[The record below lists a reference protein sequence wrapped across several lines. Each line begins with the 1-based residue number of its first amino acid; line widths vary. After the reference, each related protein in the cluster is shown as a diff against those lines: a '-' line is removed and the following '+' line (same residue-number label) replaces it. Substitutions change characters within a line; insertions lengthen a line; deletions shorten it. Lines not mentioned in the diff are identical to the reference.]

1 MADTRQCPNCGAVND
16 VSFSMCQQCLTPM
29 TAYSGQ
35 ITGESY
41 QGKLASQVAALNT
54 RPMAVMAMVLFQLV
68 FAIFPLVVFAHYLP
82 GPASANPD
90 DAYQSSM
97 SSAFHVV
104 SAVVAGFIMIP
115 LAVLMV
121 WVAWATWAQRTW
133 TYNAVFAPLC
143 VFVFIMITKF
153 RLPSAP
159 LHVFAGVSIAAVAVL
174 VFFWFR
180 PSTRAWYGL

>member
-1 MADTRQCPNCGAVND
+1 
-16 VSFSMCQQCLTPM
+16 M

-35 ITGESY
+35 ITGETY
-41 QGKLASQVAALNT
+41 QGKLAAQVAALNT
-54 RPMAVMAMVLFQLV
+54 RPLAVTAMVIFQLV
-68 FAIFPLVVFAHYLP
+68 FAIFPLIIFAHYLP

-104 SAVVAGFIMIP
+104 SAVVAGFVMIP
-115 LAVLMV
+115 LSVAMV

-133 TYNAVFAPLC
+133 TYNAVFAPLA
-143 VFVFIMITKF
+143 VFVFIMCTKF
-153 RLPSAP
+153 QLPSTP
-159 LHVFAGVSIAAVAVL
+159 LHIIAGFSIAAAVVL

-180 PSTRAWYGL
+180 PGTRAWFGL